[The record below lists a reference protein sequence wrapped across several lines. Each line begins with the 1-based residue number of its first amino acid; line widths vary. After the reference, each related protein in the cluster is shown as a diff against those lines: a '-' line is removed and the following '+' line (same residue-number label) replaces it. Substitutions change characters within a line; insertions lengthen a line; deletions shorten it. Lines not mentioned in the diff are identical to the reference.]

1 MEKEKTK
8 ERPKNIRQ
16 LEKNLENNKWELNQM
31 VTSGIFKVNEIRM
44 QYDEDEDARVMLNV
58 HDIKPPFLDGHTV
71 FTTQT
76 APIQVILLFILF
88 SFKLNFRW

>member
-1 MEKEKTK
+1 
-8 ERPKNIRQ
+8 
-16 LEKNLENNKWELNQM
+16 M

-76 APIQVILLFILF
+76 APIQVVFHL
-88 SFKLNFRW
+88 